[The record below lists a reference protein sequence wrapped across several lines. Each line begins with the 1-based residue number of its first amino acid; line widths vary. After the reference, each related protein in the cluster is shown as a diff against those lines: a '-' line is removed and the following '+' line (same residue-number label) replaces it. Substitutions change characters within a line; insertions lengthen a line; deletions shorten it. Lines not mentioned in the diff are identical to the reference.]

1 MKFIVLIILGL
12 IFVSCGD
19 AANKK
24 NPENS
29 PKNSTKNEAL
39 SVKDKPVEDE
49 IREKNTSVYDVRTV
63 ENASGWGYEV
73 WKDGAMV
80 IKQEHIPAV
89 QGIRS
94 FSSQEQAQK
103 AADIIK
109 TKLEQGIFP
118 PTMSMAELQS
128 IGVDT
133 K

>member
-1 MKFIVLIILGL
+1 MKFIVLIILVL
-12 IFVSCGD
+12 VFVSCED
-19 AANKK
+19 AIPK
-24 NPENS
+24 ES
-29 PKNSTKNEAL
+29 PNNEDL
-39 SVKDKPVEDE
+39 TLTDKPVEAE
-49 IREKNTSVYDVRTV
+49 KREKNSSVYEVRTV

-89 QGIRS
+89 QGIRA

-103 AADIIK
+103 AAEIIK
-109 TKLEQGIFP
+109 AKLEQGIFP

-128 IGVDT
+128 IGVDI

>member
-1 MKFIVLIILGL
+1 MKFIALIILGL

>member
-73 WKDGAMV
+73 WQHGAMV

-89 QGIRS
+89 QGIRA

-103 AADIIK
+103 AAEIIK
-109 TKLEQGIFP
+109 AKLDQGIFP

-128 IGVDT
+128 IGVDI

>member
-1 MKFIVLIILGL
+1 MKIIVLIILVL
-12 IFVSCGD
+12 VFVSCKD
-19 AANKK
+19 AVPKK
-24 NPENS
+24 S
-29 PKNSTKNEAL
+29 PGNEDITL
-39 SVKDKPVEDE
+39 TDKPVEDE
-49 IREKNTSVYDVRTV
+49 ISEKNTSVYEVRTV

-89 QGIRS
+89 QGIRA

-103 AADIIK
+103 AAEIIK
-109 TKLEQGIFP
+109 AKLEQGIFP

-128 IGVDT
+128 IGVDI

>member
-1 MKFIVLIILGL
+1 MKFIVLIILVL

-19 AANKK
+19 VGSKK

-29 PKNSTKNEAL
+29 PKNSAKNEEL
-39 SVKDKPVEDE
+39 SVKDNPVEAE
-49 IREKNTSVYDVRTV
+49 IREKNTSVYEVRTV

-109 TKLEQGIFP
+109 AKLDQGIFP

>member
-1 MKFIVLIILGL
+1 MKFIALIILVL
-12 IFVSCGD
+12 VFVSCGD

-24 NPENS
+24 NPENK
-29 PKNSTKNEAL
+29 PKNSTKNEGV
-39 SVKDKPVEDE
+39 SQKDKPVEAE
-49 IREKNTSVYDVRTV
+49 IREKNTSVYEVRTV

-73 WKDGAMV
+73 WQDGAMV

-89 QGIRS
+89 QGIRA

-103 AADIIK
+103 AAEIIK
-109 TKLEQGIFP
+109 AKLDQGIFP

-128 IGVDT
+128 IGVDI

>member
-1 MKFIVLIILGL
+1 MKIIVLIILVL
-12 IFVSCGD
+12 VFVSCKD
-19 AANKK
+19 AVPKK
-24 NPENS
+24 S
-29 PKNSTKNEAL
+29 PGNEDL
-39 SVKDKPVEDE
+39 TLTDKPVEDE
-49 IREKNTSVYDVRTV
+49 IREKNTSVYEVRTV

-89 QGIRS
+89 QGIRA

-103 AADIIK
+103 AAEIIK
-109 TKLEQGIFP
+109 AKLEQGIFP

-128 IGVDT
+128 IGVDI

>member
-1 MKFIVLIILGL
+1 MKFIVLIILVL
-12 IFVSCGD
+12 VFVSCED
-19 AANKK
+19 SANKK
-24 NPENS
+24 SPKKS
-29 PKNSTKNEAL
+29 PKNEGATL
-39 SVKDKPVEDE
+39 KDKPKRDE
-49 IREKNTSVYDVRTV
+49 IPEKNTSVYEVRTV

-89 QGIRS
+89 QGIRA

-103 AADIIK
+103 AAEIIK
-109 TKLEQGIFP
+109 AKLDQGIFP

>member
-1 MKFIVLIILGL
+1 MKFIVLIILVL
-12 IFVSCGD
+12 VFVSCEEG
-19 AANKK
+19 ANKK
-24 NPENS
+24 SSENS
-29 PKNSTKNEAL
+29 PKNEDLTL
-39 SVKDKPVEDE
+39 TDKPVEAE
-49 IREKNTSVYDVRTV
+49 KREKNSSVYEVRTV

-73 WKDGAMV
+73 WQHGALV

-89 QGIRS
+89 QGIRA

-103 AADIIK
+103 AAEIIK
-109 TKLEQGIFP
+109 AKLDQGIFP

>member
-1 MKFIVLIILGL
+1 MKIIVLIILVL
-12 IFVSCGD
+12 VFVSCKD
-19 AANKK
+19 AVPKK
-24 NPENS
+24 S
-29 PKNSTKNEAL
+29 PGNEDL
-39 SVKDKPVEDE
+39 TLTDKPVEDE
-49 IREKNTSVYDVRTV
+49 IREKNTSVYEVRTV

-89 QGIRS
+89 QGIRA

-103 AADIIK
+103 AAEIFK
-109 TKLEQGIFP
+109 AKLEQGIFP

-128 IGVDT
+128 IGVDI

>member
-1 MKFIVLIILGL
+1 MKIIVLIILVL
-12 IFVSCGD
+12 VFVSCKD
-19 AANKK
+19 AVPKK
-24 NPENS
+24 S
-29 PKNSTKNEAL
+29 PGNEDITL
-39 SVKDKPVEDE
+39 TDKPVEDE
-49 IREKNTSVYDVRTV
+49 IREKNTSVYEVRTV

-89 QGIRS
+89 QGIRA

-103 AADIIK
+103 AAEIIK
-109 TKLEQGIFP
+109 AKLEQGIFP

-128 IGVDT
+128 IGVDI

>member
-12 IFVSCGD
+12 VFVSCEDVGS
-19 AANKK
+19 KK
-24 NPENS
+24 NPENG
-29 PKNSTKNEAL
+29 PKNSTKNEDL
-39 SVKDKPVEDE
+39 SQKDKPVEAE
-49 IREKNTSVYDVRTV
+49 IREKNTSVYEVRTV

-128 IGVDT
+128 IGIDT

>member
-1 MKFIVLIILGL
+1 MKFIVLIILVL
-12 IFVSCGD
+12 VFVSCED
-19 AANKK
+19 AIPK
-24 NPENS
+24 ES
-29 PKNSTKNEAL
+29 PNNEDL
-39 SVKDKPVEDE
+39 TLTDKPVEAE
-49 IREKNTSVYDVRTV
+49 IHEKNTSVYEVRTV

-73 WKDGAMV
+73 WQDGAMV

-118 PTMSMAELQS
+118 PTMSMEELQS

>member
-1 MKFIVLIILGL
+1 MKFIVLIILVL
-12 IFVSCGD
+12 VFVSCED
-19 AANKK
+19 AIPK
-24 NPENS
+24 ES
-29 PKNSTKNEAL
+29 PNNEGVTL
-39 SVKDKPVEDE
+39 TDKPVEAE
-49 IREKNTSVYDVRTV
+49 KGEKNSSVYEVRTV

-89 QGIRS
+89 QGIRA

-103 AADIIK
+103 AAEIIK
-109 TKLEQGIFP
+109 AKLDQGIFP

-128 IGVDT
+128 IGVDI

>member
-1 MKFIVLIILGL
+1 MKFIVLIILVL
-12 IFVSCGD
+12 VFVSCGD

-24 NPENS
+24 SSDNS
-29 PKNSTKNEAL
+29 PKNEEL
-39 SVKDKPVEDE
+39 SVKDKPVEAE
-49 IREKNTSVYDVRTV
+49 IPEKNPSVYEVRTV

-73 WKDGAMV
+73 WQDGAMV

-89 QGIRS
+89 QGIRA

-103 AADIIK
+103 AAEIIK
-109 TKLEQGIFP
+109 AKLDQGIFP

>member
-1 MKFIVLIILGL
+1 MKFIVLIILVL
-12 IFVSCGD
+12 VFVSCED

-29 PKNSTKNEAL
+29 PKNSTKNEEL
-39 SVKDKPVEDE
+39 TLKDKPKEDE
-49 IREKNTSVYDVRTV
+49 IPEKNTSVYQVRTV

-89 QGIRS
+89 QGIRA

-103 AADIIK
+103 AAEIIK
-109 TKLEQGIFP
+109 AKLDQGIFP

-128 IGVDT
+128 IGVDI

>member
-1 MKFIVLIILGL
+1 MKIIVLIILVL
-12 IFVSCGD
+12 VFVSCKD
-19 AANKK
+19 AVPKK
-24 NPENS
+24 S
-29 PKNSTKNEAL
+29 PGNEDL
-39 SVKDKPVEDE
+39 TLTDKPVEDE
-49 IREKNTSVYDVRTV
+49 IREKNTIVYEVRTV

-89 QGIRS
+89 QGIRA

-103 AADIIK
+103 AAEIIK
-109 TKLEQGIFP
+109 AKLEQGIFP

-128 IGVDT
+128 IGVDI